1 MKKIL
6 IIDGGV
12 DFHGRGGTLNHTY
25 ADLAQK
31 ILTGMGHEVTVTRV
45 QGEWVPAEEAEKV
58 KAADIVMLNFAA
70 WWMGTPWPV
79 KRYIDEV
86 FCAGLSA
93 GGDGRTRTEPALN
106 YGRGGILKGKRY
118 MLSITW
124 NAPLNAFVDPKEFF
138 AGSGI
143 DAVLLP
149 VHKAFE
155 FIGMS
160 RLGKTFMANDVVKN
174 PTPEADSKR
183 FEETLKENFAGL

>member
-174 PTPEADSKR
+174 PTPEADFKR
-183 FEETLKENFAGL
+183 FEEMLKENFAGL

>member
-174 PTPEADSKR
+174 PTPEADFKH

>member
-93 GGDGRTRTEPALN
+93 GGDGRTRTEPALK

-174 PTPEADSKR
+174 PTPEADFKR
-183 FEETLKENFAGL
+183 FEETFNNQ

>member
-160 RLGKTFMANDVVKN
+160 RLGKTSMANDVVKN
-174 PTPEADSKR
+174 PTPEADFKR

>member
-118 MLSITW
+118 MLSIT
-124 NAPLNAFVDPKEFF
+124 
-138 AGSGI
+138 
-143 DAVLLP
+143 
-149 VHKAFE
+149 
-155 FIGMS
+155 
-160 RLGKTFMANDVVKN
+160 
-174 PTPEADSKR
+174 
-183 FEETLKENFAGL
+183 